1 MMIGLGCDHAGYPLK
16 KLLHARLEK
25 EGHQVLNLGVDTDAV
40 PSDYPDCARAVAEA
54 VVGGKAGRGIVVCGS
69 GVGACVAANKVA
81 GARAGMCH
89 DTFSAHQGVEDDDV
103 NVLCLG
109 GRVIGPE
116 LAFEVMNA
124 WLGAKF
130 SGLERHLRRKNK
142 VLAIERAYSKEARHP

>member
-1 MMIGLGCDHAGYPLK
+1 MIIALGCDHAGYPLK
-16 KLLHARLEK
+16 KILHAWLEK
-25 EGHQVLNLGVDTDAV
+25 KGHQVLNLGVDTADV
-40 PSDYPDCARAVAEA
+40 PADYPDYARAVSEA
-54 VVGGKAGRGIVVCGS
+54 VAAGKAPRGIIVCGS
-69 GVGACVAANKVA
+69 GVGACVAANKVV

-109 GRVIGPE
+109 GRVIGAE
-116 LAFEVMNA
+116 LALEVTNV

-142 VLAIERAYSKEARHP
+142 VLDIERAYSKEA

>member
-1 MMIGLGCDHAGYPLK
+1 MIIALGCDHAGYALK

-25 EGHQVLNLGVDTDAV
+25 KGHQVLNLGVDTDAV
-40 PSDYPDCARAVAEA
+40 PADYPDSARAVSEA
-54 VVGGKAGRGIVVCGS
+54 VVAGKAARGIVVCGS

-109 GRVIGPE
+109 GRVIGSE
-116 LAFEVMNA
+116 LALEVVNV

-142 VLAIERAYSKEARHP
+142 VLAIERDYSKED

>member
-1 MMIGLGCDHAGYPLK
+1 MIIALGCDHAGYPLK
-16 KLLHARLEK
+16 KLLHAWLEK
-25 EGHQVLNLGVDTDAV
+25 KGHQVMNLGVDTDAV
-40 PSDYPDCARAVAEA
+40 PADYPDYARAVAEA
-54 VVGGKAGRGIVVCGS
+54 VAAGKAPRGIVVCGS
-69 GVGACVAANKVA
+69 GVGACVAANKVV

-109 GRVIGPE
+109 GRVIGSE
-116 LAFEVMNA
+116 LAFEVVNV

-142 VLAIERAYSKEARHP
+142 VLDIERAYSKEA

>member
-1 MMIGLGCDHAGYPLK
+1 MIIALGCDHAGYPLK
-16 KLLHARLEK
+16 KLLHAWLEK
-25 EGHQVLNLGVDTDAV
+25 KGHHVLNLGVDTDAV
-40 PSDYPDCARAVAEA
+40 PADYPDYARAVSEA
-54 VVGGKAGRGIVVCGS
+54 VVAGNAARGIVVCGS
-69 GVGACVAANKVA
+69 GVGACVAANKVV

-109 GRVIGPE
+109 GRVIGSE
-116 LAFEVMNA
+116 LAYEVVNA

-142 VLAIERAYSKEARHP
+142 VLAIERQYSKEA